1 MKVVR
6 GALSTTE
13 KRVLNYLQIN
23 TYKIL
28 IVFNFSEIGA
38 GKTSN

>member
-1 MKVVR
+1 VR

-13 KRVLNYLQIN
+13 KIVINYLQIN

-28 IVFNFSEIGA
+28 IVFIFSKIGA
-38 GKTSN
+38 TKTRN